1 MFLDQDTQ
9 TYRRACPPDFPPKLV
24 KYWKDNLE
32 YSLTPIQCGWIQ
44 YYADRERDK
53 RNAGKN
59 KYRIY

>member
-1 MFLDQDTQ
+1 M
-9 TYRRACPPDFPPKLV
+9 PPYTTSSPTKSV
-24 KYWKDNLE
+24 KINLASE